1 MLEVKN
7 LSVRF
12 GALTIVDDVSFSLAE
27 HSWLMAVG
35 PNGAGKSTLV
45 NAISQGIPYEGTVLF
60 EHADV
65 SKMKPLR
72 RAKSMGVLTQ
82 SHHMA
87 YSFTVEEIVRLG
99 RYAYAPKLFSVR
111 TDEDEEMVEEALR
124 LTGMLG
130 LREQSVL
137 TLSGGELQR
146 AFLAQVFAQNPK
158 LLILDEP
165 TNNLDLVYQKQ
176 MFELIG
182 EWVKKPG
189 RAVISVVHDLALARS
204 YGTHAMLLNK
214 GKLVA
219 CGEVGTVLTRE
230 NLSAVY
236 AVDVYQWMK
245 DMLSQW
251 S

>member
-7 LSVRF
+7 LSVRI

-27 HSWLMAVG
+27 HNWLMAVG
-35 PNGAGKSTLV
+35 PNGAGKTTLA

-111 TDEDEEMVEEALR
+111 TDEDEERVDEALR

-182 EWVKKPG
+182 EWVKKPD

-219 CGEVGTVLTRE
+219 CGEVGSVLTRE
-230 NLSAVY
+230 NLSEVY
-236 AVDVYQWMK
+236 AMDVYQWMK

>member
-1 MLEVKN
+1 VLEVKN

-35 PNGAGKSTLV
+35 PNGAGKTTLV

>member
-7 LSVRF
+7 LSVRI

-27 HSWLMAVG
+27 HNWLMAVG
-35 PNGAGKSTLV
+35 PNGAGKTTLV

-99 RYAYAPKLFSVR
+99 RYAYTPKLFSVR
-111 TDEDEEMVEEALR
+111 TDEDEERVEEALR

-219 CGEVGTVLTRE
+219 CGEVDSVLTRE
-230 NLSAVY
+230 NLSEVY
-236 AVDVYQWMK
+236 AMDVYQWMK

>member
-27 HSWLMAVG
+27 HNWLMAVG
-35 PNGAGKSTLV
+35 PNGAGKTTLV
-45 NAISQGIPYEGTVLF
+45 NAISQGIPYAGTVLF

-65 SKMKPLR
+65 SKMKPLQ

-219 CGEVGTVLTRE
+219 CGEVDAVLTRE

>member
-27 HSWLMAVG
+27 HNWLMAVG
-35 PNGAGKSTLV
+35 PNGAGKTTLV
-45 NAISQGIPYEGTVLF
+45 NAISQGIPYAGTVLF

-65 SKMKPLR
+65 SKMKPLQ

-219 CGEVGTVLTRE
+219 CGELDAVLTRE

>member
-35 PNGAGKSTLV
+35 PNGAGKTTLV

>member
-1 MLEVKN
+1 M
-7 LSVRF
+7 
-12 GALTIVDDVSFSLAE
+12 
-27 HSWLMAVG
+27 
-35 PNGAGKSTLV
+35 
-45 NAISQGIPYEGTVLF
+45 
-60 EHADV
+60 
-65 SKMKPLR
+65 
-72 RAKSMGVLTQ
+72 
-82 SHHMA
+82 
-87 YSFTVEEIVRLG
+87 
-99 RYAYAPKLFSVR
+99 
-111 TDEDEEMVEEALR
+111 
-124 LTGMLG
+124 
-130 LREQSVL
+130 
-137 TLSGGELQR
+137 QR

-219 CGEVGTVLTRE
+219 CGEVDAVLTRE

>member
-35 PNGAGKSTLV
+35 PNGAGKTTLV
-45 NAISQGIPYEGTVLF
+45 NAISQGIPYAGTVLF

-65 SKMKPLR
+65 SKMKPLQ

-219 CGEVGTVLTRE
+219 CGELDAVLTRE

>member
-7 LSVRF
+7 LSVRI
-12 GALTIVDDVSFSLAE
+12 GALTIVDNVSFSLAE
-27 HSWLMAVG
+27 HNWLMAVG
-35 PNGAGKSTLV
+35 PNGAGKTTLV
-45 NAISQGIPYEGTVLF
+45 NAISQGIPYEGTVRF
-60 EHADV
+60 ENTDV
-65 SKMKPLR
+65 SKMKPIQ
-72 RAKSMGVLTQ
+72 RAKNMGVLTQ

-124 LTGMLG
+124 LTGMLS
-130 LREQSVL
+130 LRTQSVL

-176 MFELIG
+176 MFELVG

-189 RAVISVVHDLALARS
+189 RAVISVVHDLVLARS

-214 GKLVA
+214 GQLIA
-219 CGEVGTVLTRE
+219 CGEVEAVLTRE

-236 AVDVYQWMK
+236 GVDVYQWMK

>member
-35 PNGAGKSTLV
+35 PNGAGKTTLV
-45 NAISQGIPYEGTVLF
+45 NAISQGIPYAGTVLF

-219 CGEVGTVLTRE
+219 CGELDAVLTRE

>member
-35 PNGAGKSTLV
+35 PNGAGKTTLV

-130 LREQSVL
+130 LRAQSVL

>member
-35 PNGAGKSTLV
+35 PNGAGKTTLV
-45 NAISQGIPYEGTVLF
+45 NAISQGIPYAGMVLF

-219 CGEVGTVLTRE
+219 CGEVDAVLTRE

>member
-35 PNGAGKSTLV
+35 PNGAGKTTLV
-45 NAISQGIPYEGTVLF
+45 NTISQGIPYEGTVLF

>member
-27 HSWLMAVG
+27 HNWLMAVG
-35 PNGAGKSTLV
+35 PNGAGKTTLV
-45 NAISQGIPYEGTVLF
+45 NAISQGIPYAGTVLF

-65 SKMKPLR
+65 SKMKPLQ

-111 TDEDEEMVEEALR
+111 TDEDKEMVEEALR

-219 CGEVGTVLTRE
+219 CGEVDAVLTRE